1 MNTFDFI
8 QATIF
13 HTLKDPPSKTSEPD
27 RLAPLPAMAT
37 QSHWGRGF
45 ILLTVRGDDPL
56 FKICWAIGFWNLDIA
71 A

>member
-1 MNTFDFI
+1 
-8 QATIF
+8 
-13 HTLKDPPSKTSEPD
+13 
-27 RLAPLPAMAT
+27 MAT
-37 QSHWGRGF
+37 QSHRGRGF